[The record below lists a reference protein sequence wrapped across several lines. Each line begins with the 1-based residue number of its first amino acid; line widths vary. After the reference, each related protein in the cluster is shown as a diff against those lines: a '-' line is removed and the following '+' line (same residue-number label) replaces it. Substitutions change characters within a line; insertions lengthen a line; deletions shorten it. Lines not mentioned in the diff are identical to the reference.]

1 MGVDACGSVVP
12 YDGAMATAPRS
23 RNHCLDPRG
32 GPATRSGFLRIR
44 GFSLV
49 ELLVVL
55 GIIGIL
61 VAIVVPVAMG
71 ARRSA
76 ARMREASAMRSTI
89 VAWISYATDERG
101 FVLPGYRSGFPA
113 RDENGNAI
121 PPETY
126 GGDVEISK
134 RWPWRLAPW
143 LDQDFRRIYCGENAA
158 TFEKLQ
164 AGDPT
169 QFMYFTSLYPSFGL
183 NSAWVGGDEQRFP
196 VDEVLPNGALNPFAK
211 WCVLRLSA
219 SKHPERTMAFVS
231 SRTNATADGAL
242 NEGYFRV
249 DGPWL
254 ANATPTW
261 AADYDPENPAS
272 FGSVSARFGGEALF
286 ATIDGGVDFAPIEQL
301 RDMRRWCD
309 RAPGVE
315 WWIGQGN

>member
-1 MGVDACGSVVP
+1 
-12 YDGAMATAPRS
+12 MATSNRA
-23 RNHCLDPRG
+23 RNHCPEMRG
-32 GPATRSGFLRIR
+32 GPAARAGFPWIA

-49 ELLVVL
+49 ELLVVVA
-55 GIIGIL
+55 IIGIL

-113 RDENGNAI
+113 RDENGNPI
-121 PPETY
+121 PPDTY

-158 TFEKLQ
+158 TFERLQ
-164 AGDPT
+164 SGDPT

-196 VDEVLPNGALNPFAK
+196 VDETLPNGALNPFAK

-219 SKHPERTMAFVS
+219 AKRPGRTMAFVS
-231 SRTNATADGAL
+231 SRTNATADGTL

-261 AADYDPENPAS
+261 AAEYDPESPAG

-286 ATIDGGVDFAPIEQL
+286 ATIDGGVDFAPVEQL

-309 RAPGVE
+309 GAPGVE

>member
-1 MGVDACGSVVP
+1 MVGP
-12 YDGAMATAPRS
+12 YDGPVETACPS
-23 RNHCLDPRG
+23 RNDCLDSRG
-32 GPATRSGFLRIR
+32 GPAPRAGFPRIR
-44 GFSLV
+44 GFSLL

-76 ARMREASAMRSTI
+76 ARMREASALRSTI

-101 FVLPGYRSGFPA
+101 FVLPGFRSGLPA
-113 RDENGNAI
+113 RDEHGNAI

-126 GGDVEISK
+126 GGDAEISK

-143 LDQDFRRIYCGENAA
+143 LDQDLRRIYCGENAA
-158 TFEKLQ
+158 TFDRLQ
-164 AGDPT
+164 SGDPS

-196 VDEVLPNGALNPFAK
+196 VDATLPNGAANPFTK

-219 SKHPERTMAFVS
+219 AKRPERTMAFVS
-231 SRTNATADGAL
+231 SRTNATADGSAI
-242 NEGYFRV
+242 EGYFRV

-254 ANATPTW
+254 ATSTPTW
-261 AADYDPENPAS
+261 AAEYDAANPAS
-272 FGSVSARFGGEALF
+272 SGAVSARFGGAALV
-286 ATIDGGVDFAPIEQL
+286 ATIDGGVDLAPVDAL

-309 RAPGVE
+309 AAPDAE
-315 WWIGQGN
+315 WWMAQ